1 MQKVKGTFKGQF
13 SSWADV
19 NAAAPQRSTLR
30 SLLFLMYIN
39 YLTNDLSSSAKLFAD
54 DRSLVSVVFNVD
66 TSAKEL
72 NDDLAKFRDWA
83 LQWKTSFNP
92 DTSKQAQKIIFC
104 RKLKKTPHSPLM
116 FNNNQVNK
124 NFSQKYVGV
133 ILDESLSFEEHLK
146 TISVKTLFKKLS
158 SKSSSKVCFN
168 YIIQTVYKTL
178 S

>member
-19 NAAAPQRSTLR
+19 NAAAPQRSTLG

-39 YLTNDLSSSAKLFAD
+39 DLTNDLSSSAKLFAD
-54 DRSLVSVVFNVD
+54 DRSLLSVVFNVD

-72 NDDLAKFRDWA
+72 NDDLAKFQEWA

-104 RKLKKTPHSPLM
+104 RKLKKTPRSSLM
-116 FNNNQVNK
+116 FNNNQVK
-124 NFSQKYVGV
+124 QTFSQKYVGV
-133 ILDESLSFEEHLK
+133 ILDESLSLEEHLK

-158 SKSSSKVCFN
+158 SKSSSKACFN